1 MRRTTTLWKV
11 VLISL
16 VVLWSTSQVSFVRV
30 HGTAVQAITV
40 QALRNWHVATNGSD
54 MTGDGSEPNPFA
66 TIQHGIDMASRG
78 DTVLVHP
85 GVYKENINF
94 MGKNIIVGS
103 LFVTTS
109 DEDYILQTVI
119 DGKRNGHVITFANGE
134 ASTARLTGV
143 TITNGYAGGT
153 SWPGF
158 NGGGVLCLNSNPTLT
173 HLRVSNNEA
182 VEEGG
187 GLYLSECSSTQGVHQ
202 RPVGE

>member
-30 HGTAVQAITV
+30 YGTAVQAITV

-94 MGKNIIVGS
+94 MGKNIIVG
-103 LFVTTS
+103 
-109 DEDYILQTVI
+109 
-119 DGKRNGHVITFANGE
+119 
-134 ASTARLTGV
+134 
-143 TITNGYAGGT
+143 
-153 SWPGF
+153 
-158 NGGGVLCLNSNPTLT
+158 
-173 HLRVSNNEA
+173 
-182 VEEGG
+182 
-187 GLYLSECSSTQGVHQ
+187 
-202 RPVGE
+202 